1 MAKNF
6 SEQLTTAHNNKK
18 KQNTVEGTPL
28 IDQHDE
34 LVEEEINRQAAA
46 ASSSSPQPTP
56 SVSPMPQMMTS
67 QEKTKGIVV
76 DVPLSIYYRLRSV
89 KDVYPT
95 ESFKSLALAAIIEFV
110 ERKEQDMGKV

>member
-1 MAKNF
+1 MKKNF
-6 SEQLTTAHNNKK
+6 SEQLTTAHNKK

-110 ERKEQDMGKV
+110 ERKEQEMGKA